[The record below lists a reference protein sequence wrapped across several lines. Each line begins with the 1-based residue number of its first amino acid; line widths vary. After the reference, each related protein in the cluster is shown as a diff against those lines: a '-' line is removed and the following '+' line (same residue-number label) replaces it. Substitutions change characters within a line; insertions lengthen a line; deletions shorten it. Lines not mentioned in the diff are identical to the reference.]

1 MTGGKTK
8 NKKANLLGLSKKP
21 LQVQMQY
28 PQPCALFCIILGCSN
43 SISSIRKRERER
55 EREGKVKV
63 AVGREP
69 LSISMVLSLS
79 DCCYCCSSSCIVIP
93 NVCCVCALAL
103 LDEFLCPH
111 CVFSFFFFCG
121 SVILFLP

>member
-1 MTGGKTK
+1 MNDWRK
-8 NKKANLLGLSKKP
+8 NKKQKKANLLGLSKKP

-43 SISSIRKRERER
+43 SIFCYKKERER

-111 CVFSFFFFCG
+111 CVLLFFW
-121 SVILFLP
+121 

>member
-1 MTGGKTK
+1 
-8 NKKANLLGLSKKP
+8 
-21 LQVQMQY
+21 
-28 PQPCALFCIILGCSN
+28 LGCSN
-43 SISSIRKRERER
+43 SIFCYKKERERERER

-111 CVFSFFFFCG
+111 CVLLFFW
-121 SVILFLP
+121 